1 MTKKEE
7 KKDSKKIKKENNTKT
22 SNTKETKKKNNTK
35 TSNTKKTT
43 KEKQKEKKHFFKDV
57 KGELKKVRWPL
68 KKEMIK
74 YSIATL
80 IFMVILGLF
89 FVAADLII
97 AGIRMV
103 FI

>member
-7 KKDSKKIKKENNTKT
+7 KKDSKKIKKENNKKT

-43 KEKQKEKKHFFKDV
+43 KVKQKKHFFKDV

-89 FVAADLII
+89 FVATDLII